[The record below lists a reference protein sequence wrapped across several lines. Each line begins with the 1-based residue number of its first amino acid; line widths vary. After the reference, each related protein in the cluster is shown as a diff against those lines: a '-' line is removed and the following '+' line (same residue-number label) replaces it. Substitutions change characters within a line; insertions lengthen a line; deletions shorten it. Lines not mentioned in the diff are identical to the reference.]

1 MSKFD
6 KLKEKLAIDDT
17 FTKAIRKEKKQ
28 TKISDVMTLIED
40 YNFMADI
47 LFLPTTKEGYK
58 YCLVV
63 VDLATREFDIE
74 PLKTKEAKEVLSAM
88 KTIFTRN
95 HVKKPKASIRTDN
108 GTEFQGVVNK
118 YLKDNNIFHSVSM
131 PYRHQQLSMV
141 ESLNRTL
148 GVLFNGY
155 MNTKEKKTR
164 KQYKEWTDVVDIV
177 RTELN
182 KIRKIKPPYT
192 EKTVFDY
199 KDKSV
204 DMKDDP
210 KYKVGDLVHY
220 KLSYPEDAL
229 GNKQPTPQWRVGDYR
244 WSALP
249 KKIEQ
254 TYYYSGAIPYRY
266 RLEGMKYV
274 SFPESELMPSEE
286 TEQKFIIKKI
296 IGKKTMK
303 KKIYFLVWWKNEP
316 KKDATWEP
324 KTQLLEDGA
333 LIQEYMDEYE
343 ESEKLK
349 KKKKPKTK
357 PKAKAKKK

>member
-6 KLKEKLAIDDT
+6 KLKDKLGVDDT

-40 YNFMADI
+40 YNFMGDI
-47 LFLPTTKEGYK
+47 LHLPATKEGFK
-58 YCLVV
+58 YCLVI
-63 VDLATREFDIE
+63 VDLATHEFDIE

-88 KTIFTRN
+88 KTIFTRS

-108 GTEFQGVVNK
+108 GTEFQGVVKK

-148 GVLFNGY
+148 GLLFNGY
-155 MNTKEKKTR
+155 MNKKEEQTR

-182 KIRKIKPPYT
+182 KIRKVKPPYT

-199 KDKSV
+199 KDKPV
-204 DMKDDP
+204 NMKDDP
-210 KYKVGDLVHY
+210 KYNVGDLVHY

-229 GNKQPTPQWRVGDYR
+229 GNKQPTANFRVGDYR

-254 TYYYSGAIPYRY
+254 IYYYSGAIPYRY
-266 RLEGMKYV
+266 GLEGMKYV
-274 SFPESELMPSEE
+274 SFPESELMQSKE
-286 TEQKFIIKKI
+286 TEQKWIVKKI
-296 IGKKTMK
+296 IGKKIEK
-303 KKIYFLVWWKNEP
+303 KKIYYLVSWKGY
-316 KKDATWEP
+316 KKADNTWEP
-324 KTQLLEDGA
+324 KTELLKDGLDNYIKA
-333 LIQEYMDEYE
+333 FE

-349 KKKKPKTK
+349 KKKKAK
-357 PKAKAKKK
+357 PKAKKK